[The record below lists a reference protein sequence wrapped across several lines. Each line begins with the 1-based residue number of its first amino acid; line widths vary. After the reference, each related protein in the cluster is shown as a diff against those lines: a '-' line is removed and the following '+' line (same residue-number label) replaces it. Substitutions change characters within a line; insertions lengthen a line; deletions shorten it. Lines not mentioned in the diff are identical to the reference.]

1 MIKRLPLGAFFKK
14 EVLDMKKI
22 NLLLLSLLLVFTL
35 SACKEEDTPPIDEPD
50 EPDMSWKIEYD
61 MVDVSPYFEENVD
74 VCYQIFPISYADSDG
89 DGYGDL
95 KGITENI
102 DYLANTLDIDCIW
115 LNPVNPSPTYHKYD
129 VLDYYGIDAQLGTME
144 DYEELLSVAED
155 NDIKVLMDLVINH
168 TSFDHPWFVN
178 SRSSKESDY
187 RDWYIWND
195 LTDKEKY
202 PSSDGWYF
210 NNGEYYYAS
219 FWDRMPELN
228 MDNPEVREEFKDIAT
243 YWLEKGVDGFRID
256 AAKHLYDLNEYPRGT
271 NLLKENRL
279 FFREFNDH
287 IKSVNPDAFMVGEIW
302 SESSSFIG
310 YFYEGMDSTFN
321 FPVSEAIMDGLLG
334 GTGNGI
340 IEALEE
346 SATEYE
352 QVRDDYI
359 DSFFLT
365 NHDQNR
371 ILDTLSYDLDKMML
385 AAHIN
390 FTMPGISWIYYGE
403 ELGMTGMKP
412 DESIRQP
419 FKWSDDSI
427 YNATGKTG
435 GIANWNAHNDALAGV
450 EEQLLSETS
459 LLNMYIEL
467 IALKKDNPALSDGAL
482 KLVEYDGSRLLI
494 FIRESNDQT
503 VLVIHNMS
511 QVAQTFT
518 ENLDSYTVL
527 YGENDFEIIDQNTLT
542 IDPLETLIFEIGDEE
557 VIITQE

>member
-1 MIKRLPLGAFFKK
+1 
-14 EVLDMKKI
+14 MKKI
-22 NLLLLSLLLVFTL
+22 KLVLLSLLLVFTL
-35 SACKEEDTPPIDEPD
+35 TACKEEETPPVDEPD

-74 VCYQIFPISYADSDG
+74 VCYQIFPISYADSNG
-89 DGYGDL
+89 DGYGDI

-102 DYLANTLDIDCIW
+102 TYLSETLNVDCIW

-144 DYEELLSVAED
+144 DYEELLNVAEEHG
-155 NDIKVLMDLVINH
+155 IKVLMDLVVNH

-178 SRSSKESDY
+178 ARSSKESDY

-228 MDNPEVREEFKDIAT
+228 MDNPEVREEMKNIAT
-243 YWLEKGVDGFRID
+243 FWLEKGVDGFRID

-287 IKSVNPDAFMVGEIW
+287 IKSVNPDSFMVGEIW

-321 FPVSEAIMDGLLG
+321 FPVAEAIMDGLLG
-334 GTGNGI
+334 GTSGEI
-340 IEALEE
+340 IDTLEE
-346 SATEYE
+346 SMVEYGA
-352 QVRDDYI
+352 VRDDYI

-419 FKWSDDSI
+419 FKWSEDSV

-435 GIANWNAHNDALAGV
+435 GIANWNTRNVELDGV
-450 EEQLLSETS
+450 EEQLLNEES
-459 LLNMYIEL
+459 LLNMYIDL
-467 IALKKDNPALSDGAL
+467 ITLKKENSALSDGVL
-482 KLVEYDGSRLLI
+482 RLVEYDGSRLLV

-503 VLVIHNMS
+503 LLVIHNMS

-518 ENLDSYTVL
+518 ENIGGFEVV
-527 YGENDFEIIDQNTLT
+527 YGLENINIVDQDTMM
-542 IDPLETLIFEIGDEE
+542 IDPLETLVIEISDEDV
-557 VIITQE
+557 VISQE

>member
-1 MIKRLPLGAFFKK
+1 MEKIKL
-14 EVLDMKKI
+14 V
-22 NLLLLSLLLVFTL
+22 LLSLLLVFTL
-35 SACKEEDTPPIDEPD
+35 TACKEEETPPVDEPD

-61 MVDVSPYFEENVD
+61 MVEVSPYFEENVD
-74 VCYQIFPISYADSDG
+74 VCYQIFPISYADSNG
-89 DGYGDL
+89 DGYGDI

-102 DYLANTLDIDCIW
+102 TYLSETLNVDCIW

-129 VLDYYGIDAQLGTME
+129 VLDYYGIDTQLGTME
-144 DYEELLSVAED
+144 DYEELLNVAEEHG
-155 NDIKVLMDLVINH
+155 IKVLMDLVVNH

-178 SRSSKESDY
+178 ARSSKESDY

-228 MDNPEVREEFKDIAT
+228 MDNPEVREEMKNIAT
-243 YWLEKGVDGFRID
+243 FWLEKGVDGFRID

-287 IKSVNPDAFMVGEIW
+287 IKSVNPDSFMVGEIW

-321 FPVSEAIMDGLLG
+321 FPVAEAIMDGLLG
-334 GTGNGI
+334 GTSGEI
-340 IEALEE
+340 IDTLEE
-346 SATEYE
+346 SMVEYGA
-352 QVRDDYI
+352 VRDDYI

-419 FKWSDDSI
+419 FKWSEDSV
-427 YNATGKTG
+427 YNASGKTG
-435 GIANWNAHNDALAGV
+435 GIANWNTRNVELDGV
-450 EEQLLSETS
+450 EEQLLNEES
-459 LLNMYIEL
+459 LLNMYIDL
-467 IALKKDNPALSDGAL
+467 ITLKKENSALSDGVL
-482 KLVEYDGSRLLI
+482 RLVEYDGSRLLV

-503 VLVIHNMS
+503 LLVIHNMS

-518 ENLDSYTVL
+518 ENIGGFEVV
-527 YGENDFEIIDQNTLT
+527 YGLENINIVDQDTMM
-542 IDPLETLIFEIGDEE
+542 IDPLETLVIEISDEDV
-557 VIITQE
+557 VISQE

>member
-1 MIKRLPLGAFFKK
+1 
-14 EVLDMKKI
+14 MKKI
-22 NLLLLSLLLVFTL
+22 KLVLLSLLLVFTL
-35 SACKEEDTPPIDEPD
+35 TACKEEETPPVDEPD

-74 VCYQIFPISYADSDG
+74 VCYQIFPISYADSNG
-89 DGYGDL
+89 DGYGDI

-102 DYLANTLDIDCIW
+102 TYLSETLNVDCIW

-144 DYEELLSVAED
+144 DYEELLNVAEEHG
-155 NDIKVLMDLVINH
+155 IKVLMDLVVNH

-178 SRSSKESDY
+178 ARSSKESDY

-228 MDNPEVREEFKDIAT
+228 MDNPEVREEMKNIAT
-243 YWLEKGVDGFRID
+243 FWLEKGVDGFRID

-287 IKSVNPDAFMVGEIW
+287 IKSVNPDSFMVGEIW

-321 FPVSEAIMDGLLG
+321 FPVAEAIMDGLLG
-334 GTGNGI
+334 GTSGEI
-340 IEALEE
+340 IDTLEE
-346 SATEYE
+346 SMVEYGA
-352 QVRDDYI
+352 VRDDYI

-419 FKWSDDSI
+419 FKWSEDSV

-435 GIANWNAHNDALAGV
+435 GIANWNTRNVELDGV
-450 EEQLLSETS
+450 EEQLLNEES

-467 IALKKDNPALSDGAL
+467 ITLKKENSALSDGVL
-482 KLVEYDGSRLLI
+482 RLVEYDGNRLLV

-503 VLVIHNMS
+503 LLVIHNMS

-518 ENLDSYTVL
+518 ENIGGFEVV
-527 YGENDFEIIDQNTLT
+527 YGLENINIVDQDTMM
-542 IDPLETLIFEIGDEE
+542 IDPLETLVIEISDEDV
-557 VIITQE
+557 VISQE